1 MEQLETPRYADSNF
15 ENETVEKIFNNHEDP
30 EEIFDQEISLVESE
44 FEGSSRFMRVR
55 LLNEEVDELLLKYR
69 DN

>member
-1 MEQLETPRYADSNF
+1 METPRYADSNF

-30 EEIFDQEISLVESE
+30 EEIFDQESSLVESE